1 MKKYDEL
8 SDSLKN
14 EIIEV
19 CKEDE
24 YGLRPEFLYKN
35 IFGSTGEVR
44 TLAKMFVV
52 SESLILQIREEGNNC
67 KPKSYLNLLKV
78 IQIKKY
84 FDI

>member
-14 EIIEV
+14 EIVEI

-35 IFGSTGEVR
+35 IFNSTGEVR
-44 TLAKMFVV
+44 TLAKLFVV
-52 SESLILQIREEGNNC
+52 SEQLILNIREEG
-67 KPKSYLNLLKV
+67 K
-78 IQIKKY
+78 
-84 FDI
+84 D